1 MGREIK
7 NSWRRNVK
15 KVFIIA
21 VTIVAVIALGNV
33 VLASAQVTNQPGSQN
48 GNCPVSGYT
57 CPFSGTT
64 QMGRVPGGMMGGRGM
79 MSGNYTNTMPMRGA
93 MMGANGIHEQV
104 MTVVAQKLG
113 LTYAEL
119 NTALQNGQ
127 TVAQLAQAKGV
138 SLDALKTVALDAMKA
153 SFADLVKQGVMTQAQ
168 TDAMLDH
175 MDDMPLYNFEQG
187 TGPGMMGGQ
196 GMMGG
201 GRGMMGGRGVPG
213 VPGGMMRGY
222 QQPAGPQG

>member
-1 MGREIK
+1 M
-7 NSWRRNVK
+7 K
-15 KVFIIA
+15 KVLIIA

-48 GNCPVSGYT
+48 GTCPVSGYT

-79 MSGNYTNTMPMRGA
+79 MNGQVPGGMMSGNYTNTMPMHGA
-93 MMGANGIHEQV
+93 MMGANGMHEQV
-104 MTVVAQKLG
+104 WTAVAKKLG

-119 NTALQNGQ
+119 NTAMQNGQ
-127 TVAQLAQAKGV
+127 TVAQLAEAKGV
-138 SLDALKTVALDAMKA
+138 SLDSLKEVAEAAIKA

-168 TDAMLDH
+168 ADAMADH
-175 MDDMPLYNFEQG
+175 MDDMPMFNFEQG
-187 TGPGMMGGQ
+187 FSPVPG

-201 GRGMMGGRGVPG
+201 GRGMMGGRG